1 MSVKVTI
8 WPKIIK
14 YFGTHLC
21 RMVLVQYVESDPY
34 QTFEA
39 LFKNEIKI
47 LAYHGP
53 PTSYIDVL
61 YVALGYGFVENE

>member
-1 MSVKVTI
+1 
-8 WPKIIK
+8 
-14 YFGTHLC
+14 
-21 RMVLVQYVESDPY
+21 MVLVQYVESDPY

-47 LAYHGP
+47 LVYHGP